1 VRVASILRSFL
12 TNLLGKATGSHLGK
26 SASLANIVSESATPI
41 ICQVLSYHL
50 VGTNWISHSIV
61 FRLSRCTC
69 FFQGDIL
76 QKPGHSHRRFSL
88 IVSSVLLKCHH
99 GDNFPFLLRQR
110 LQRSKKRA
118 TVRLE
123 CNTHLECVLP
133 NFSDSHMQ
141 EIYRSRCFG
150 KLLKCGACTS
160 FISGQE
166 EPGLAGRF

>member
-1 VRVASILRSFL
+1 MRVASILRSFL
-12 TNLLGKATGSHLGK
+12 TNLEGKATGSHLGK
-26 SASLANIVSESATPI
+26 SSSLANIVSESATPI

-69 FFQGDIL
+69 FSQGDIL

-99 GDNFPFLLRQR
+99 EDNSPFLLSQR

-118 TVRLE
+118 TVR
-123 CNTHLECVLP
+123 LECVLP

-150 KLLKCGACTS
+150 KLLKYGACTS